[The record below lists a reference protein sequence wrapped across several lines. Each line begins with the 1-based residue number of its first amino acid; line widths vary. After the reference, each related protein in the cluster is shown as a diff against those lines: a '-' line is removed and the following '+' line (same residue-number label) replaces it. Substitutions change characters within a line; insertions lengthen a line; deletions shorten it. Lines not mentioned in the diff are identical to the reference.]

1 VSQLSPFSMVHTL
14 DQWRRVAHDN
24 TALEETETDLAI
36 VQLAWL
42 RDDLED
48 TGDQGSAGQMAG
60 MAFDP
65 WCRLYRSLPDEG
77 QIERSLWAAD
87 SLQESQ
93 PLALFAKE
101 SSQPGDFKFV
111 DDSGVDTGPLSRPVD
126 VAVDFKGRLYIA
138 EYGNKRVLMYDLLE
152 NKLIRH
158 FNLDSAPLSL
168 TSDGNRVWVVLENPA
183 SGIAILSGHND
194 AVFQSLPDGINQVTA
209 ITILQNQPYIIDQGG
224 TEQAK
229 IMPLFSSEDAIVVP
243 YASDILSVEG
253 NILVVAR
260 RIGED
265 FLRFEINQGAQTELP
280 HLKARHYQGTGI
292 VITPEGDIAYW
303 SDMGLLRATLA
314 RVRYETSGKVTSF
327 QLDSGEFQMQWGRIF
342 IDACIPRG
350 TEISAQFLSLD
361 EIPQTTEPLPRTP
374 PENAIGMTIY
384 RPDLSAPMP
393 PEVLL
398 ENLAPP
404 QSFYRRR
411 NGREIPWQTCLDDAQ
426 FQTYEAPVIAPPGRY
441 LWVILHLT
449 GTSRLTPKIKS
460 LRAQYPAHDLLRRL
474 PQVYSREAEV
484 GDFLR
489 RYLSIPE
496 GELREMD
503 MNASFRHLLLDPY
516 ATPAELLPWLGGFM
530 GLVVDK
536 RWPECAKRG
545 LIDNAIW
552 LFRYRGTVMGLI
564 KFVEIYLGVKVTI
577 VENFKLR
584 GLGGA
589 LLGQSDAVTSNTI
602 LGAGF
607 RIGGKLGEQR
617 EESVNDVSIEDSIKI
632 NAHRFNLIIAASLTT
647 EQREVVELLLETH
660 RPAHT
665 LYNICTADAGMR
677 IGIGLHTGLN
687 SIVGNTSG
695 FGQLQ
700 VGASLLGYS
709 DTVGAA
715 KMGTHVGSSRLGND
729 TRAG

>member
-24 TALEETETDLAI
+24 TALEETEPALAI

-265 FLRFEINQGAQTELP
+265 FLRFEIKQGDQLP
-280 HLKARHYQGTGI
+280 
-292 VITPEGDIAYW
+292 
-303 SDMGLLRATLA
+303 
-314 RVRYETSGKVTSF
+314 
-327 QLDSGEFQMQWGRIF
+327 
-342 IDACIPRG
+342 
-350 TEISAQFLSLD
+350 
-361 EIPQTTEPLPRTP
+361 
-374 PENAIGMTIY
+374 
-384 RPDLSAPMP
+384 
-393 PEVLL
+393 
-398 ENLAPP
+398 
-404 QSFYRRR
+404 
-411 NGREIPWQTCLDDAQ
+411 
-426 FQTYEAPVIAPPGRY
+426 
-441 LWVILHLT
+441 
-449 GTSRLTPKIKS
+449 
-460 LRAQYPAHDLLRRL
+460 
-474 PQVYSREAEV
+474 
-484 GDFLR
+484 
-489 RYLSIPE
+489 
-496 GELREMD
+496 
-503 MNASFRHLLLDPY
+503 
-516 ATPAELLPWLGGFM
+516 
-530 GLVVDK
+530 
-536 RWPECAKRG
+536 
-545 LIDNAIW
+545 
-552 LFRYRGTVMGLI
+552 
-564 KFVEIYLGVKVTI
+564 
-577 VENFKLR
+577 
-584 GLGGA
+584 
-589 LLGQSDAVTSNTI
+589 
-602 LGAGF
+602 AG
-607 RIGGKLGEQR
+607 
-617 EESVNDVSIEDSIKI
+617 
-632 NAHRFNLIIAASLTT
+632 
-647 EQREVVELLLETH
+647 
-660 RPAHT
+660 
-665 LYNICTADAGMR
+665 
-677 IGIGLHTGLN
+677 
-687 SIVGNTSG
+687 
-695 FGQLQ
+695 
-700 VGASLLGYS
+700 
-709 DTVGAA
+709 
-715 KMGTHVGSSRLGND
+715 
-729 TRAG
+729 